1 MSPATV
7 GTLAPQPLAVNANLH
22 EIEGLLR
29 TSGGLVLRRA
39 HPALADSLSY
49 LARRGRLTTLLPGVY
64 VERDL
69 AEEPLTRMR
78 AVAAWDR
85 DAVLTGAAAA
95 RLTFWPELAVDPVE
109 AAVRSRRSPQ
119 SGFGFTLRRLPP
131 ELITTR
137 LGLRCTVPA
146 LTALDLC
153 PSQGADAIDAALRSR
168 TTSLAALHEALQLTG
183 NRRGNEQRRRLLLD
197 SRDEPWSWAERQAH
211 HLFRA
216 EGITGWVANHPLPLL
231 GVIYYLDMAFPKLKL
246 ALEIDGWTY
255 HSSPSAFEHDR
266 WRQNDLVLAGWR
278 VLRFTPLMLRETPQ
292 VVVAVVRRA
301 VR

>member
-1 MSPATV
+1 M
-7 GTLAPQPLAVNANLH
+7 AVNADLH
-22 EIEGLLR
+22 EIERLLH
-29 TSGGLVLRRA
+29 SDGGLVLRRA
-39 HPALADSLSY
+39 HPALASSLSY
-49 LARRGRLTTLLPGVY
+49 LAKRGRLTRLLPGVY
-64 VERDL
+64 AERDV
-69 AEEPLTRMR
+69 AEDPLTRMR
-78 AVAAWDR
+78 ALAAWDR

-95 RLTFWPELAVDPVE
+95 RLTFWPELAVNAVE
-109 AAVRSRRSPQ
+109 AAVRARRSPQ
-119 SGFGFTLRRLPP
+119 TGFGFSLRRLPP

-153 PSQGADAIDAALRSR
+153 PSLGADAIDAALRSR
-168 TTSLAALHEALQLTG
+168 TTSLAAMHEALQLTS

-231 GVIYYLDMAFPKLKL
+231 GVTYYLDLAFPKIKL

-255 HSSPSAFEHDR
+255 HSSPSAFERDR

-278 VLRFTPLMLRETPQ
+278 VLRFTPLMLTETPQ
-292 VVVAVVRRA
+292 AVVATVKRA